1 MGAEQSCCQSAGPSY
16 APEVVQA
23 QNVQPVQFS
32 KTKCLAGP
40 PCTPASENDDE
51 QNLQTAQSFSE
62 RTPTVLIAES
72 NGSSSRQVPAVPAG
86 SSFGIEKIEKM
97 NHLEVDQDILRGIA
111 LHHILREWQLWKSP
125 EAVRQGNRAEK
136 VWALSRKVAAID
148 TFISHSWRTKGR
160 WKVLSLLMQS
170 GWPHAFVGWFLGV
183 AIALPL
189 TATGVLDLPLE
200 ATINVAGTL
209 QTVTFGPWTLIFG
222 CVMMLVGFL
231 ASPFLPC
238 QDRLCFLDV
247 ACIHQGD
254 TELLERGIYG
264 IGGFLSVSTELR
276 VLYSRPYLSSLWCV
290 FELVAFYKANPNG
303 RVTFSPVW
311 IERSVMFLNL
321 VVWSLSLAAIFLAGY
336 TSYEFRKTNFHVF
349 LLIIF
354 AAPYVLLVHF
364 LRHSYRDKRE
374 LISDLSN
381 FELGHA
387 SCATEFDRAFILS
400 AIEDWYG
407 SQAAFRE
414 FVRGPLRE
422 KLLNMIPSPRIPWC
436 HTALLLTS
444 PTSCLLEFS
453 LGLQSSGADGHTMLI
468 FFLSWWPFCICWFW
482 AGYNA
487 IFYLSDKTA
496 RYGGNCFNDWMKTLV
511 TCVGTLLWLSVGG
524 GVVVAVARSPSIIAG
539 VCYTFASII
548 MMLWNL
554 ELLKIS
560 CISCL

>member
-1 MGAEQSCCQSAGPSY
+1 MW
-16 APEVVQA
+16 
-23 QNVQPVQFS
+23 
-32 KTKCLAGP
+32 
-40 PCTPASENDDE
+40 
-51 QNLQTAQSFSE
+51 
-62 RTPTVLIAES
+62 I
-72 NGSSSRQVPAVPAG
+72 
-86 SSFGIEKIEKM
+86 
-97 NHLEVDQDILRGIA
+97 ILRSFTSRWLQNNYEICFGGDHPRTVKAGGIY
-111 LHHILREWQLWKSP
+111 
-125 EAVRQGNRAEK
+125 
-136 VWALSRKVAAID
+136 
-148 TFISHSWRTKGR
+148 FIQDKQACRFCAPAFP
-160 WKVLSLLMQS
+160 SLL
-170 GWPHAFVGWFLGV
+170 WPWG
-183 AIALPL
+183 
-189 TATGVLDLPLE
+189 
-200 ATINVAGTL
+200 
-209 QTVTFGPWTLIFG
+209 
-222 CVMMLVGFL
+222 
-231 ASPFLPC
+231 
-238 QDRLCFLDV
+238 
-247 ACIHQGD
+247 
-254 TELLERGIYG
+254 
-264 IGGFLSVSTELR
+264 
-276 VLYSRPYLSSLWCV
+276 V

-560 CISCL
+560 CISCLWWDTSVLGQRAAVPHARA